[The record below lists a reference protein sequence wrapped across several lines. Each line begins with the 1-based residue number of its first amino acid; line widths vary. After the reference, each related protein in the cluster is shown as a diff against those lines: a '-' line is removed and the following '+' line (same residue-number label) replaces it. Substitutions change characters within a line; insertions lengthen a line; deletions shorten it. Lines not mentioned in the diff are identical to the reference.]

1 MLTEEERNRVI
12 DYFDPWELV
21 ELLKVSIHEV
31 IDVFEDVIEDYLPAI
46 NEIMGVEDEV
56 RDEDD

>member
-56 RDEDD
+56 RNEDD